1 MTLTLE
7 IYVKGVIAIL
17 DGEEIRGLTRID
29 PIDAEIIYKDRQK
42 VTFRGDFEVVEE
54 NGESVLKVRR
64 E

>member
-42 VTFRGDFEVVEE
+42 VTFCGDFEVVEE